1 MVFSLALALVGVAMV
16 GRSLALMRLVR
27 ADLARTQ
34 AEYALDGAHLAA
46 AAAIVRST
54 RPGPYRWTLPTE
66 DGWTEITAAAEADK
80 LSLDAASRLE
90 DQAFAALGVT
100 DPEVLRGKLTA
111 ASGQPGYPDIRPLEA
126 GRLWRTCAPE
136 FASAYGRQASFTY
149 AAPVEPGLGSKPAS
163 WHIGEAW
170 RITITTSAG
179 WRDARIVRFTGDARH
194 PAATVL
200 RWLSRGGGV
209 GGQCET
215 VLKAV
220 SAA

>member
-16 GRSLALMRLVR
+16 GRSLALLRMVR

-54 RPGPYRWTLPTE
+54 RPGPYRWTLATE
-66 DGWTEITAAAEADK
+66 DGWTEITAEAEADK
-80 LSLDAASRLE
+80 LSLDAASRLT
-90 DQAFAALGVT
+90 DKDIAAFDVSDPQA
-100 DPEVLRGKLTA
+100 LRSKLIT
-111 ASGQPGYPDIRPLEA
+111 ASGQPGYLDISALDGA
-126 GRLWRTCAPE
+126 GLWRMCGPSLT
-136 FASAYGRQASFTY
+136 SAYGRQASFTY

-163 WHIGEAW
+163 WHIGETW

-200 RWLSRGGGV
+200 RWLSRDGGV

-215 VLKAV
+215 VLRAV
-220 SAA
+220 SAT